1 MQKLLLVSIKLGIY
15 IDWVYLV
22 FFTVIQLFSNKTY
35 NAWMNESLWVPKKS
49 CIKVEVFSEDH
60 KNLKK
65 TLPLSFE
72 VMSSFVIVFISWKW
86 EWKANCF
93 WDLPSFI
100 FCHNKNNISQNW
112 PSLSK
117 KLCKSNQKIK
127 YSKMFLHQS
136 SDILRRPENL
146 KKLFHS
152 SHLSNEVGDQIPY
165 FLN

>member
-35 NAWMNESLWVPKKS
+35 NAWMNESLWVPKEN

-72 VMSSFVIVFISWKW
+72 VT
-86 EWKANCF
+86 
-93 WDLPSFI
+93 
-100 FCHNKNNISQNW
+100 
-112 PSLSK
+112 
-117 KLCKSNQKIK
+117 K
-127 YSKMFLHQS
+127 Y
-136 SDILRRPENL
+136 
-146 KKLFHS
+146 
-152 SHLSNEVGDQIPY
+152 
-165 FLN
+165 